1 MPQIDQADA
10 QLKQIDKALEDLD
23 AQGSAMNFELGSKY
37 ADLTSAEGTVESTV
51 NQLQSALSQLQSS
64 KEAALAS
71 ADMTGVITMQ
81 NVSAIL
87 SAQNFSMPAGY
98 ITDGKA
104 EVLVSVGDK
113 IRDKDE
119 LEDLILF
126 DMGIDGLDPIRL
138 CDVATVSYTDD
149 DAETYAKINGNNG
162 VLLSFTKQSSYATAD
177 VSENITDKFTQLE
190 KECKDD
196 GLSFT
201 TLYDQGD
208 YIHIV
213 INSVLQNLLLG
224 AILAIVILLVFLR
237 DLRPTLITAVSIP
250 LSVIFAIVLMYF
262 SGVTLNM
269 ISLAGLAIGVG
280 MLVDNSIVVV
290 ENIYRLRSMGIQPGA
305 GCVFRGGAGGGSD
318 HSFDFDDH
326 LCVRSHHFRGRD
338 DA

>member
-71 ADMTGVITMQ
+71 ADMTGVIMQ

-113 IRDKDE
+113 IGDKDE

-138 CDVATVSYTDD
+138 CGGD
-149 DAETYAKINGNNG
+149 G
-162 VLLSFTKQSSYATAD
+162 V
-177 VSENITDKFTQLE
+177 
-190 KECKDD
+190 
-196 GLSFT
+196 
-201 TLYDQGD
+201 
-208 YIHIV
+208 IH
-213 INSVLQNLLLG
+213 
-224 AILAIVILLVFLR
+224 
-237 DLRPTLITAVSIP
+237 
-250 LSVIFAIVLMYF
+250 
-262 SGVTLNM
+262 
-269 ISLAGLAIGVG
+269 
-280 MLVDNSIVVV
+280 
-290 ENIYRLRSMGIQPGA
+290 
-305 GCVFRGGAGGGSD
+305 
-318 HSFDFDDH
+318 
-326 LCVRSHHFRGRD
+326 GR
-338 DA
+338 